1 MVYFWTGKVVIPLER
16 NKATAQKN
24 GATQYWE
31 MPGPQ
36 SRVRLSEDSSIVFVV
51 GLPEGVDPAS
61 YSLFL
66 LDTVNGGR
74 RTRSQPGRGSGPM
87 TWPVD
92 IVKKH
97 ESNISTYVFTVRDL
111 PVGEYSFSPSN
122 SNDGYCFGVVPSA
135 PGQ

>member
-16 NKATAQKN
+16 NKATAQKS

-31 MPGPQ
+31 MAGAH
-36 SRVRLSEDSSIVFVV
+36 SRVRLNEDSSLVFVI

-61 YSLFL
+61 YSLFP
-66 LDTVNGGR
+66 LDTVNDGR
-74 RTRSQPGRGSGPM
+74 RTRPQSGRGSGPM

-97 ESNISTYVFTVRDL
+97 ESSVSTYVFTVRDL
-111 PVGEYSFSPSN
+111 PVGEYSFSPSS
-122 SNDGYCFGVVPSA
+122 SNDGYCFGVDPAA